1 LVAVFFTVFFTV
13 FFDVLLLSLLRLREL
28 EVEKLAQRKLLMAA
42 REQAERD
49 LKERLSSAANVT
61 MGKSAEEE
69 EEEMELALM
78 EAR

>member
-1 LVAVFFTVFFTV
+1 M
-13 FFDVLLLSLLRLREL
+13 
-28 EVEKLAQRKLLMAA
+28 EKLAQRKLLMAA